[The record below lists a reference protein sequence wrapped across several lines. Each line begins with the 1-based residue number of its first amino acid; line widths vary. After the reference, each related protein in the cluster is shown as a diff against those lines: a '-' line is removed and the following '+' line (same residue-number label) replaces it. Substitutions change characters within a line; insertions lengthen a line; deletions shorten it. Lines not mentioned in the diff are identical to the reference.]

1 MSNEYQVFPHSV
13 LVTHDSV
20 LLLRLLVQ
28 GAFIIF
34 RAEFRVFY
42 SARLFSFVFRRR
54 VIPHFADG
62 TLECNNVSH
71 DVCS

>member
-1 MSNEYQVFPHSV
+1 MEGPFV
-13 LVTHDSV
+13 
-20 LLLRLLVQ
+20 
-28 GAFIIF
+28 IF

-42 SARLFSFVFRRR
+42 AARLFSFVFRRR

-71 DVCS
+71 DVFLKLKP